1 MPLYLTIQRILLL
14 GVRLPAAAP
23 AGKEPPPAAIQEI
36 TEAIAPTYQG
46 FNQRAIDAGNRYRSA
61 FWSIYLLSSAAVLCA
76 VLPIA
81 LEWQGNPHMD
91 EMMGHV
97 WGVAEVAVM
106 AVVGALV
113 LSGRRNDWQGQW
125 LGARTKA
132 EMTWYLPLL
141 APLVPFQAPGA
152 PDNWYARVFDGDDPF
167 AAGDEIDAL
176 CSRIAPRAG
185 ELMAGVWHDP
195 QFVAAYARWA
205 SQLIEGQR
213 GYHARLAARQRAL
226 LHRVHRINF
235 WLFGLTAAGALAH
248 LFFHATWLLVLTIFC
263 PALGASLHG
272 ALAQSEAYRLAV
284 TSERLAV
291 DLGNALQRIEAITGP
306 RGPGDTGAQISPE
319 HLREAVT
326 AAIALLLNE
335 HQDWHMLVRPHHLP
349 LG

>member
-14 GVRLPAAAP
+14 GVQLPAAAP
-23 AGKEPPPAAIQEI
+23 AGSAPAPAAVQEI
-36 TEAIAPTYQG
+36 ADAIAPTYRG
-46 FNQRAIDAGNRYRSA
+46 FNQTAIDAGNRYRSA
-61 FWSIYLLSSAAVLCA
+61 FWSIYLLSAGAVVCA

-81 LEWQGNPHMD
+81 LAWENNPHMQ

-97 WGVAEVAVM
+97 WGIAEVAVM

-113 LSGRRNDWQGQW
+113 LSGRRNDWQGRW
-125 LGARTKA
+125 LAARTQA
-132 EMTWYLPLL
+132 EMAWYLPLL
-141 APLVPFQAPGA
+141 APLVPFQTAGA

-176 CSRIAPRAG
+176 CARVAPRAG
-185 ELMAGVWHDP
+185 ELLSGIWHDP
-195 QFVAAYARWA
+195 QFVIEYARWA
-205 SQLIEGQR
+205 AQLIEGQR

-248 LFFHATWLLVLTIFC
+248 LFFHATWLLLLTIFC

-291 DLGNALQRIEAITGP
+291 DLGNALQRIEAVCGK
-306 RGPGDTGAQISPE
+306 PGADGAPAPISAE